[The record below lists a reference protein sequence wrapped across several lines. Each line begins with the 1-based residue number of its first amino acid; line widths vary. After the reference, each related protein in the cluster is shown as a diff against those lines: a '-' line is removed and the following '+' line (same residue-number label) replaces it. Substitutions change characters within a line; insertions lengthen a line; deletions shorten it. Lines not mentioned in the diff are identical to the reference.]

1 MKSTITRLGAVAAT
15 LAAAT
20 VATLG
25 LGGSPGAL
33 AGPPLGT
40 NTLTPANGNTST
52 TFTLIPPAGASCT
65 GSGSGTPAYRWQTFI
80 ADAGVDASTLTYAS
94 GPNAVAGHFV
104 SPLYDAAGGN
114 PVQNQNPSAS
124 PLGLISGI
132 PTLSFSSLI
141 GAVGLT
147 NGAYNIG
154 FACTQAGNLDAGKY
168 WSTPITISSV
178 TATGFNYAF
187 GAVPAAP
194 TLGALTPGDT
204 TLAGSFTATPS
215 TPATTGFTV
224 TAHPAVGADVTLPVA
239 AAGPFTLTGLTN
251 GTSYAV
257 SVIATNPTGN
267 SAASNVVNGT
277 PTPAPRPPV
286 TGLAETQTP
295 LGSTTATLSWVA
307 PTGVAPTGF
316 TIAVSPT
323 VAGAP
328 FTAAAGATSFPIP
341 GGLIGTTYTV
351 TVTPTHPSP
360 FVGTPAS
367 ITYTLNAAQVI
378 VQDITV
384 TRPAG
389 VLVLTQRCGVYGAVA
404 AAADTGD
411 GFGPLAAIV
420 ASGGA
425 TGTAPTTGSA
435 PGGPADPGFPQY
447 PNPSPAAYPTHCGIN
462 LGTASLV
469 TSGANAGA
477 YYAATGQI
485 NQVTV
490 LNTIDSDSGY
500 TVNGVMSNFTGSVAT
515 NTFSGNY
522 LGWQPQVN
530 YVSPSTGAYTHTVTA
545 SALVAPITPGL
556 GTPAPLANAPT
567 GHSIGVAS
575 MDARIKLLIP
585 TTAKADTYTGTLTF
599 TVA

>member
-1 MKSTITRLGAVAAT
+1 MKTKFTRLGAVAAT

-25 LGGSPGAL
+25 LGGSTGAF

-40 NTLTPANGNTST
+40 NTLTPSNGST
-52 TFTLIPPAGASCT
+52 ATPSFSMIPPSGASCT
-65 GSGSGTPAYRWQTFI
+65 GSGAGTPSYRWQTFI

-94 GPNAVAGHFV
+94 GPVAVAGHFV
-104 SPLYDAAGGN
+104 STLYDSAGGT
-114 PVQNQNPSAS
+114 PVQNQNPSAT

-132 PTLSFSSLI
+132 PTFSFASLA
-141 GAVGLT
+141 GAPGLT
-147 NGAYNIG
+147 AGAYNIG
-154 FACTQAGNLDAGKY
+154 FACTQAGALDAGKY
-168 WSTPITISSV
+168 WSTPITISNV
-178 TATGFNYAF
+178 TATSFNYAF

-194 TLGALTPGDT
+194 VLGALTPGDT
-204 TLAGSFTATPS
+204 TLAGSFTAAAS

-224 TAHPAVGADVTLPVA
+224 TAHPSAGADVTLPVA
-239 AAGPFTLTGLTN
+239 AAGAFTLTGLTN

-257 SVIATNPTGN
+257 SVTATNPTGT
-267 SAASNVVNGT
+267 SAPSNTFSGT
-277 PTPAPRPPV
+277 PTPAARPPV
-286 TGLAETQTP
+286 TGLAESQTP
-295 LGSTTATLSWVA
+295 LGSTTATLSWTA
-307 PTGVAPTGF
+307 PTGTAPTGYGI
-316 TIAVSPT
+316 TVSPSLP
-323 VAGAP
+323 GSP

-341 GGLIGTTYTV
+341 GGTIGTTYTA

-360 FVGTPAS
+360 FVGAS
-367 ITYTLNAAQVI
+367 APVTYTLNAAQVI

-389 VLVLTQRCGVYGAVA
+389 VLVLTQRCGVYGALDAVT
-404 AAADTGD
+404 DTGD
-411 GFGPLAAIV
+411 GFGALAAV
-420 ASGGA
+420 AASGG
-425 TGTAPTTGSA
+425 TIGTAPTTGGSA
-435 PGGPADPGFPQY
+435 GGPADPGFPQY

-500 TVNGVMSNFTGSVAT
+500 TVNGVMGSFTSVGDS
-515 NTFSGNY
+515 FSGKF
-522 LGWQPQVN
+522 LGWEPKVN
-530 YVSPSTGAYTHTVTA
+530 YVSPSTGTYTHTVNA
-545 SALVAPITPGL
+545 SAIVAPNTPGL
-556 GTPAPLANAPT
+556 GTPAPLAVGPAA
-567 GHSIGVAS
+567 HSIGVAS
-575 MDARIKLLIP
+575 MDARLKLLIP
-585 TTAKADTYTGTLTF
+585 TTAKAGTYTGTLTF